1 MHYPIGIQPSPF
13 VMQLGPQDLHCAS
26 VLYVKGAFWHTYV
39 AQAETVLPFPEQGP
53 SKAVNL
59 GQVSIVP

>member
-1 MHYPIGIQPSPF
+1 
-13 VMQLGPQDLHCAS
+13 MQIL
-26 VLYVKGAFWHTYV
+26 V
-39 AQAETVLPFPEQGP
+39 AQAETELLLPEQGP